1 MTLSRF
7 QELMQDEFGDFA
19 AVVLSD
25 TRLDSLRDRTPNE
38 LIALGEDPR
47 DIWLAICT
55 QLNIPKERWL
65 GIPKTPRHAD

>member
-25 TRLDSLRDRTPNE
+25 TRLDLLRDRTPKE
-38 LIALGEDPR
+38 LIALGEEPR
-47 DIWLAICT
+47 EIWLAICT

-65 GIPKTPRHAD
+65 GILKTPRHAD